1 MTMRRIA
8 TVALTILGVTGPL
21 VWAQARGQNPP
32 PASPAPGAPAASRA
46 DAYYN
51 VTMGHLYQQEFEN
64 AGHAEDAAKAI
75 DFYKKAYALDPNSP
89 EIGEDLA
96 EIYFLSHRSG
106 DAINEAQELIRRNP
120 NDLSARRLLARIYIR
135 SLGDLTNPTE
145 QQQTITAA
153 IAQLQEIVKLDSSD
167 NEAALWLAR
176 LLRLNNHDDQ
186 AEQVLRGILAKDAD
200 NKGAIDQLSLLLLD
214 HNESDAAIS
223 LLESFLQQAPSADLY
238 DRLGD
243 AYEQVQQTSKA
254 EEAYRRAV
262 SMEPDQTDPRRHLAQ
277 SLYDQGRYADALAEY
292 QHLAALEPDSVSDHL
307 RMSEIYRRLQQ
318 FDKAQEQVLLAKKLA
333 PGNLEVIYNEAAI
346 YEAEEHY
353 DDAIQVLSD
362 AVTQVKGESE
372 FAPARRRSLGILYQL
387 LGQLYRDEQN
397 DSAAINTFEEMVRLG
412 PEEDLRGRM
421 LIIETY
427 RADHDLTH
435 AFAETTP
442 GAERASQ
449 GPRPSDHP
457 GHPLRREQSAGAG
470 DADFAAS
477 AGEFAERSGD
487 LSQSGAGVYREPAF
501 RRCRESRAL
510 RGKAGPESFRQGD
523 AGISAGRH
531 VRTAEEIRPGR
542 TSVQGRA
549 GDQSAQCA
557 RRSTITAICW
567 RSAACGWMKP

>member
-32 PASPAPGAPAASRA
+32 PASPAPGAPAAPRA

-153 IAQLQEIVKLDSSD
+153 IAQLQEIVKLDPSD

-200 NKGAIDQLSLLLLD
+200 NKGAVDQLSLLLLD

-254 EEAYRRAV
+254 EAGLSPGGGHGAGSDRSPAASGAIALRSRQVRGCSRRIPA
-262 SMEPDQTDPRRHLAQ
+262 L
-277 SLYDQGRYADALAEY
+277 GRPGTGQRQRSFAHVRDLPP
-292 QHLAALEPDSVSDHL
+292 LAAV
-307 RMSEIYRRLQQ
+307 RQ
-318 FDKAQEQVLLAKKLA
+318 
-333 PGNLEVIYNEAAI
+333 GGG
-346 YEAEEHY
+346 
-353 DDAIQVLSD
+353 
-362 AVTQVKGESE
+362 T
-372 FAPARRRSLGILYQL
+372 
-387 LGQLYRDEQN
+387 
-397 DSAAINTFEEMVRLG
+397 SAAGQEAGSGKSRS
-412 PEEDLRGRM
+412 DL
-421 LIIETY
+421 
-427 RADHDLTH
+427 
-435 AFAETTP
+435 
-442 GAERASQ
+442 
-449 GPRPSDHP
+449 
-457 GHPLRREQSAGAG
+457 
-470 DADFAAS
+470 
-477 AGEFAERSGD
+477 
-487 LSQSGAGVYREPAF
+487 
-501 RRCRESRAL
+501 
-510 RGKAGPESFRQGD
+510 
-523 AGISAGRH
+523 
-531 VRTAEEIRPGR
+531 
-542 TSVQGRA
+542 
-549 GDQSAQCA
+549 
-557 RRSTITAICW
+557 
-567 RSAACGWMKP
+567 